1 MASKYPLERLED
13 VFQEEIVLAFPK
25 IVNFKKF
32 ARSSAGLRLDQH
44 EIDDIVEDFGKSV
57 EEQKLQMLMKWQQN
71 SGSAATV
78 SKIRAIVNGYKTGHS
93 NEDYINVGGVFRAF
107 RDQPLC
113 GRRHVYRGEQLS
125 KVTGPRP
132 VAIKFLDF
140 NKRNLQEAKVLLKLA
155 LHPNVVSIIHSDE
168 YHGDPFTQR
177 MFIVMELCHDENLTD
192 FLISREKLRVPF
204 EDDLAISFAQQL
216 LHGLQFIH
224 RNDVIHRDLKP
235 DNILLSLDEK
245 TPKISDFGLSKEL
258 RKGRS
263 YTAQSIM
270 RAGTDGYRAPETYND
285 DVISEKS
292 DTYSMGLVI
301 YAVWS
306 NGKHPFGEDPDGWN
320 MYIKKNK
327 NRDLSHLLLSDKTKA
342 INLLDKMLQFEPKNR
357 PTADKL
363 LVDELFRRSVKGDG
377 RFSCLAAFYHFFCWR
392 DNHVFGSNLNIC
404 HIICKVTKLSLKNM
418 NLESEELESEV
429 QGATGQIRG
438 MKPSALKQKP
448 IQGATKVFN
457 ANDQNVIILSF
468 YDKFCFYKP
477 ATKEW
482 HEWKKISVL
491 SNCYYSIVAMNDN
504 LYVLMANVEV
514 HRTIYPDSEPIWER
528 LSDMISKHG
537 YFPPAVVMN
546 GYIYVCGGLG
556 LKSRPVE
563 RYNPENNE
571 WRKLE
576 SMKIGRNTPVVIT
589 AKGRLYCFGGID
601 ESLNKLESGE
611 VFDPESSKW
620 EFTAPMPVGMEYASA
635 AQSNDLIYI
644 AGGQVLLCYD
654 INNNSWPKIS
664 LQIQLS
670 DSRWRFIRI
679 VALNNEIY
687 FIIDAEGNF
696 SLYKFDPETN
706 QAERVDTDERF
717 KCESIAV
724 GHM

>member
-13 VFQEEIVLAFPK
+13 VFQEEVVLAFPK

-78 SKIRAIVNGYKTGHS
+78 SKIRAIVNGYKTGNS

-192 FLISREKLRVPF
+192 FLKNREKLRVPF

-270 RAGTDGYRAPETYND
+270 RAGTDGFRAPETYND

-363 LVDELFRRSVKGDG
+363 LVDELFRRSVKGK
-377 RFSCLAAFYHFFCWR
+377 SE
-392 DNHVFGSNLNIC
+392 NSSE
-404 HIICKVTKLSLKNM
+404 LSLKNM

-429 QGATGQIRG
+429 HWATGQIRG

-457 ANDQNVIILSF
+457 ANDENVIILSF

-491 SNCYYSIVAMNDN
+491 SNCYYSIVAMNNN

-514 HRTIYPDSEPIWER
+514 HRTKYPDSEPIWER
-528 LSDMISKHG
+528 LSDMMSKHG

-706 QAERVDTDERF
+706 QAEHVDTDERF